1 MADHPPLFP
10 PEPAAGTPA
19 APAGRRTRAP
29 ERDIFTVG
37 RLNHEARLALE
48 GGLGIVWVQGEL
60 SNFSRPSSGH
70 WYFSLKDSTAQLRC
84 AMFRQRNLLARVQ
97 PREGQ
102 QLLARG
108 RISLYEPRGDYQLI
122 VEHVEDAGV
131 GALQRAFEELRARLA
146 AEGLFDAAR
155 KRPLPAV
162 PAHVG
167 VITSPSGAAI
177 RDILHVLARRFPPA
191 SVLVYPV
198 PVQGA
203 QAAPA
208 IAAALDLASARAEC
222 DVLILAR
229 GGGAIEDLQAF
240 NDERVARALAR
251 CAIPVIS
258 GVGHE
263 TDVTIADFVADVRA
277 PTPTAA
283 AQLAVPDRAE
293 WLQRLGLLA
302 TRFAAAAR
310 RSLQQELQ
318 RVRALEQ
325 RLQRAHPGARLAQHA
340 QRLDE
345 LEGRLARAMA
355 AATRSNQSRLA
366 ALQARLAARS
376 PAVRLGRWQLQCQAL
391 QERLHSAA
399 RARVQR
405 AASRIEVAAR
415 ALHAVSPLATL
426 ERGFAI
432 LTRAGDGGLL
442 RSSAQFAPGDEF
454 EARLADGR
462 VSARVLARRGEPGA

>member
-1 MADHPPLFP
+1 MPANTTLFP
-10 PEPAAGTPA
+10 PDPARG
-19 APAGRRTRAP
+19 AP

-37 RLNHEARLALE
+37 RLNHEARKLLE
-48 GGLGIVWVQGEL
+48 GGLGIVWVQGEV

-70 WYFSLKDSTAQLRC
+70 WYFSLKDSAAQLRC

-97 PREGQ
+97 PKEGQ

-131 GALQRAFEELRARLA
+131 GALQRAFEELRERLA

-162 PAHVG
+162 PARVG
-167 VITSPSGAAI
+167 VITSPSGAAV
-177 RDILHVLARRFPPA
+177 RDILHVLARRFPAA
-191 SVLVYPV
+191 SVLIYPV

-203 QAAPA
+203 AAAPA
-208 IAAALDLASARAEC
+208 IAAALDLASARGEC

-263 TDVTIADFVADVRA
+263 TDVTIADFVADMRA

-293 WLQRLGLLA
+293 WLQRLALLA
-302 TRFAAAAR
+302 TRFTAAAR
-310 RSLQQELQ
+310 RALQHEAQ

-355 AATRSNQSRLA
+355 AATRRPEARLA
-366 ALQARLAARS
+366 TLEARLAARS
-376 PAVRLGRWQLQCQAL
+376 PAVQLGRWQLRCQAL
-391 QERLHSAA
+391 HERLVAAA
-399 RARVQR
+399 RVRVQR
-405 AASRIEVAAR
+405 AATRVEVAGR

-426 ERGFAI
+426 DRGFAI
-432 LTRAGDGGLL
+432 LTRAGDGTLL

-454 EARLADGR
+454 EALLADGR
-462 VSARVLARRGEPGA
+462 VSARVIAPRGERKP

>member
-1 MADHPPLFP
+1 
-10 PEPAAGTPA
+10 
-19 APAGRRTRAP
+19 
-29 ERDIFTVG
+29 
-37 RLNHEARLALE
+37 LNHEARLLLE

-60 SNFSRPSSGH
+60 SNLSRPASGH
-70 WYFSLKDSTAQLRC
+70 WYFSLKDSSAQLRC
-84 AMFRQRNLLARVQ
+84 AMFRQKNLLARVQ
-97 PREGQ
+97 PREGL
-102 QLLARG
+102 QLIARG

-122 VEHVEDAGV
+122 VDHVEDAGV

-146 AEGLFDAAR
+146 AEGLFAMAR

-162 PAHVG
+162 PTRVG

-177 RDILHVLARRFPPA
+177 RDILHVLARRFPVA
-191 SVLVYPV
+191 GVIIYPV

-203 QAAPA
+203 AAAPA
-208 IAAALDLASARAEC
+208 IAAALDLASVRQDCE
-222 DVLILAR
+222 VLILAR

-251 CAIPVIS
+251 CRVPVIS

-263 TDVTIADFVADVRA
+263 TDVTIADFVADLRA

-293 WLQRLGLLA
+293 WLQRLALLA
-302 TRFAAAAR
+302 GRYLSAVR
-310 RSLQQELQ
+310 RGLQQEARRLHT
-318 RVRALEQ
+318 LEQ
-325 RLQRAHPGARLAQHA
+325 RLQRAHPGTRLVQHA

-355 AATRSNQSRLA
+355 ASASAGNTRLA
-366 ALQARLAARS
+366 ALRARLAARS
-376 PAVRLGRWQLQCQAL
+376 PAQRLARWQLQGAAL
-391 QERLHSAA
+391 HERLLAAA
-399 RARVQR
+399 RVRLQR
-405 AASRIEVAAR
+405 AATRIEVAAR

-432 LTRAGDGGLL
+432 LTRASDGTLL
-442 RSSAQFAPGDEF
+442 RSSAQCLPGDEF
-454 EARLADGR
+454 EARLADGQFR
-462 VSARVLARRGEPGA
+462 ARVLGGREPT

>member
-1 MADHPPLFP
+1 
-10 PEPAAGTPA
+10 
-19 APAGRRTRAP
+19 
-29 ERDIFTVG
+29 
-37 RLNHEARLALE
+37 
-48 GGLGIVWVQGEL
+48 
-60 SNFSRPSSGH
+60 
-70 WYFSLKDSTAQLRC
+70 
-84 AMFRQRNLLARVQ
+84 VQ

-146 AEGLFDAAR
+146 AEGLFDAGR
-155 KRPLPAV
+155 KRPIPAV
-162 PAHVG
+162 PARVG

-177 RDILHVLARRFPPA
+177 RDILHVLAQRFPVA
-191 SVLVYPV
+191 QVLIYPV

-203 QAAPA
+203 AAAPA
-208 IAAALDLASARAEC
+208 IAAALDLASARMDCE
-222 DVLILAR
+222 VLILAR

-263 TDVTIADFVADVRA
+263 TDVTIADFVADLRA

-293 WLQRLGLLA
+293 WLQRLRLLA
-302 TRFAAAAR
+302 ARFAAAAR
-310 RSLQQELQ
+310 RSLQQELLQ
-318 RVRALEQ
+318 VRALEQ

-355 AATRSNQSRLA
+355 SATRAGDTRLA
-366 ALQARLAARS
+366 ALVARLAARS
-376 PAVRLGRWQLQCQAL
+376 PATRLGRWQLQCQAL
-391 QERLHSAA
+391 QERLAAAA

-405 AASRIEVAAR
+405 AASRVEVAAR

-432 LTRAGDGGLL
+432 LTRGTDGALL
-442 RSSAQFAPGDEF
+442 RSAAQLSPGEEFA
-454 EARLADGR
+454 ARLADGQI
-462 VSARVLARRGEPGA
+462 SARVLARTRKP